1 MEKHPMA
8 ILSQLLKGLSVGS
21 EQENYFYPYDAMQR
35 TYRYRHK
42 GTEVERA
49 TYPTTA
55 NLEKLLNS
63 FNQYKSDWVVQLGQ
77 GCLPESLISKERQA
91 IVAAGY
97 QGFIKF
103 KIEARRIPAYSDLSQ
118 FEYTAY
124 ANSGNSWNV
133 KQIAGDDIESA
144 VDSEEQMWAAFAGFD
159 TSKNVALLKQAA
171 IFLLDNYSAADAKN
185 ALLQAE
191 LDDAS
196 KRDLIFALGLTGRDD
211 AEGFM
216 LDVLN
221 AMPTNSGVAADL
233 QKVRLM
239 VSLSS
244 NDKVTRQSF
253 ETFSSL
259 VNNPDESANVRNNAL
274 INMGTTVKTLEAAG
288 EATSALQDQLKQQVS
303 SNIEAGGNQ
312 SASAILAAGNAQLSG
327 LERPMQ
333 VALTSANSK
342 ERYAAATVL
351 SRDSG
356 QQQLLIEHIATEPSD
371 LITNAILANWDRDR
385 LTGDQRL
392 QLQQI
397 ADNSTGQKAQ
407 MIERFLN
414 P

>member
-1 MEKHPMA
+1 
-8 ILSQLLKGLSVGS
+8 
-21 EQENYFYPYDAMQR
+21 
-35 TYRYRHK
+35 
-42 GTEVERA
+42 
-49 TYPTTA
+49 
-55 NLEKLLNS
+55 
-63 FNQYKSDWVVQLGQ
+63 
-77 GCLPESLISKERQA
+77 
-91 IVAAGY
+91 
-97 QGFIKF
+97 
-103 KIEARRIPAYSDLSQ
+103 
-118 FEYTAY
+118 
-124 ANSGNSWNV
+124 
-133 KQIAGDDIESA
+133 
-144 VDSEEQMWAAFAGFD
+144 
-159 TSKNVALLKQAA
+159 
-171 IFLLDNYSAADAKN
+171 
-185 ALLQAE
+185 
-191 LDDAS
+191 
-196 KRDLIFALGLTGRDD
+196 
-211 AEGFM
+211 
-216 LDVLN
+216 
-221 AMPTNSGVAADL
+221 
-233 QKVRLM
+233 
-239 VSLSS
+239 
-244 NDKVTRQSF
+244 
-253 ETFSSL
+253 
-259 VNNPDESANVRNNAL
+259 
-274 INMGTTVKTLEAAG
+274 MGTTVKTLEAAG